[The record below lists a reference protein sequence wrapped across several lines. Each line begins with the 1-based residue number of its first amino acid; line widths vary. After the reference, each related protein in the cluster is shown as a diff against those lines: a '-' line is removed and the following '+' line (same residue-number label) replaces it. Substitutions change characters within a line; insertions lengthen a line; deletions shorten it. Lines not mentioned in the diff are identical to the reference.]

1 MNILI
6 EGWRRI
12 NHSFAL
18 VNQWQILELQKSNK
32 LYFKDIPFLSKK
44 WDSKINAS
52 GFEDEK
58 KNLIEK
64 IALPTKDQIHDIT
77 YRISFPFDF
86 NEKFN
91 SKLLFVYGICEY
103 KFVYESNY
111 KNNTPYTLKKN
122 KNIFIHTPTQWAK
135 GGFINSGFDENQI
148 IVVNHGIDQDT
159 FYIISDERKENVRK
173 KYGFKSDDFI
183 LTNIGAMTANKG
195 VELLIAAYGILKKEN
210 KNLKLILKDQS
221 NLYGIGTN
229 HLFKK
234 LLNSELNKK
243 FKAINDD
250 MMKDITIISENL
262 TQSEIRELYSISDCY
277 VSPYFAE
284 GFNLTPLEAAACGTQ
299 ILVTKGGATDDYFD
313 DCMGYQIEG
322 VEKKTNNLHVVEPR
336 FDSLVNIL
344 KEKVINK
351 PDSLKKER
359 SNFTHKNNSWAIVV
373 NKLNEEFKNKLR

>member
-1 MNILI
+1 
-6 EGWRRI
+6 
-12 NHSFAL
+12 
-18 VNQWQILELQKSNK
+18 
-32 LYFKDIPFLSKK
+32 
-44 WDSKINAS
+44 
-52 GFEDEK
+52 
-58 KNLIEK
+58 
-64 IALPTKDQIHDIT
+64 
-77 YRISFPFDF
+77 
-86 NEKFN
+86 
-91 SKLLFVYGICEY
+91 
-103 KFVYESNY
+103 
-111 KNNTPYTLKKN
+111 
-122 KNIFIHTPTQWAK
+122 
-135 GGFINSGFDENQI
+135 
-148 IVVNHGIDQDT
+148 
-159 FYIISDERKENVRK
+159 
-173 KYGFKSDDFI
+173 
-183 LTNIGAMTANKG
+183 MTANKG

-359 SNFTHKNNSWAIVV
+359 SDFTHKNNSWAIVV

>member
-6 EGWRRI
+6 EGWRGI
-12 NHSFAL
+12 NHSVAL
-18 VNQWQILELQKSNK
+18 VNQWQILELLKSNK
-32 LYFKDIPFLSKK
+32 LYFKDIPFSSKT
-44 WDSKINAS
+44 WDLKINAS
-52 GFEDEK
+52 GFVDEK
-58 KNLIEK
+58 KNLIER

-77 YRISFPFDF
+77 YRISFPFNFDD
-86 NEKFN
+86 KFN

-103 KFVYESNY
+103 KFLDETYY
-111 KNNTPYTLKKN
+111 KNYTPYTLKKN
-122 KNIFIHTPTQWAK
+122 KNIFIHTPTQWTK

-159 FYIISDERKENVRK
+159 FYIISDERKKDVRK

-284 GFNLTPLEAAACGTQ
+284 GFNLPPLEAAACGTQ

-313 DCMGYQIEG
+313 NCMGYQIEG
-322 VEKKTNNLHVVEPR
+322 VEKKTNNLHVIEPR
-336 FDSLVNIL
+336 FDSLINIL
-344 KEKVINK
+344 KEKIINK
-351 PDSLKKER
+351 PDYLKKER
-359 SNFTHKNNSWAIVV
+359 SDFTHKNNSWAIVV

>member
-1 MNILI
+1 MN
-6 EGWRRI
+6 
-12 NHSFAL
+12 S
-18 VNQWQILELQKSNK
+18 
-32 LYFKDIPFLSKK
+32 
-44 WDSKINAS
+44 S
-52 GFEDEK
+52 GFVEEK

-86 NEKFN
+86 DDKFN

-103 KFVYESNY
+103 KFVNETYY
-111 KNNTPYTLKKN
+111 KNNTPDTLKKN
-122 KNIFIHTPTQWAK
+122 KNLFIHTPTQWTK
-135 GGFINSGFDENQI
+135 GGFINSGFSESQI

-159 FYIISDERKENVRK
+159 FYIISDERKEDVRK

-284 GFNLTPLEAAACGTQ
+284 GFNLPPLEAAACGTR

-313 DCMGYQIEG
+313 NCMGYQIEG

-336 FDSLVNIL
+336 FDSLINVL
-344 KEKVINK
+344 KDKVINK
-351 PDSLKKER
+351 PDHLKKER
-359 SNFTHKNNSWAIVV
+359 SDFTHKNNSWAIVV

>member
-313 DCMGYQIEG
+313 NCMGYQIEG